1 MHCGTGNHDYP
12 EWKIRGGPL
21 SRTRHY
27 PPGATDFNDFIQLD
41 DFAGSDVG
49 STVVFEIHDGYFYA
63 LSNQTT
69 FEAEEVDWTSFY
81 HCVRFPLDRPESQA
95 AETNKEIFRRQHA
108 EGPINDSWTD
118 LSLQADERTNDLM
131 IVEARRE
138 WRDGGSE
145 QHRTFYTRSIEFSSP
160 SPRPLYPDDPLVCT
174 IDSRN
179 HPNWMPSEERR
190 PRNVHPEYGERTAPS
205 YGLAGDSAP
214 SFMLSKTKLRA
225 YNRSCS
231 AFLDLV
237 EDNSCCPSSALS
249 CLRLRVGSRRVA
261 PLQPLTESEVKKGKQ
276 AVRSENME
284 LMERFAA
291 DPEDR
296 FVHLPVTMWP
306 SNLSAAA
313 ETERLHRIL
322 NAHACSVQTYTGNA
336 EFIGVVDERS
346 LVYMARPAGSKYKQE
361 LAPIVFVSFDP
372 DSALSFARRHGSG
385 LEADSNSGMGCSF
398 ASDTSVWSRE
408 F

>member
-1 MHCGTGNHDYP
+1 MRQSP
-12 EWKIRGGPL
+12 Q
-21 SRTRHY
+21 
-27 PPGATDFNDFIQLD
+27 GATDFSDFIQLD

-49 STVVFEIHDGYFYA
+49 STVAFEIHGGYFYA

-81 HCVRFPLDRPESQA
+81 HCVRFPLDSLDRQA
-95 AETNKEIFRRQHA
+95 AETNKQLFRRQHA

-118 LSLQADERTNDLM
+118 LSLQADERTGELM

-145 QHRTFYTRSIEFSSP
+145 QHRTFYTRPIEFPPPSSP
-160 SPRPLYPDDPLVCT
+160 SPRPQYPNDPLVGT

-179 HPNWMPSEERR
+179 HPNWMPSEERS
-190 PRNVHPEYGERTAPS
+190 PRNVHPEYGQLKTPDR
-205 YGLAGDSAP
+205 GLVNDPAP

-225 YNRSCS
+225 YSRSCS

-237 EDNSCCPSSALS
+237 EDSSCCPSSMRS

-261 PLQPLTESEVKKGKQ
+261 PLQPLEKCGVGKGKQ
-276 AVRSENME
+276 AVESEPMGMTNH
-284 LMERFAA
+284 FTT

-296 FVHLPVTMWP
+296 FIHSPITMWP
-306 SNLSAAA
+306 SDLSSAA

-322 NAHACSVQTYTGNA
+322 NAHAYTGQTYTGNA
-336 EFIGVVDERS
+336 EFTGVVDERS
-346 LVYMARPAGSKYKQE
+346 LVYMARPAGSKYRCE

-372 DSALSFARRHGSG
+372 NSALPFARRHGSG
-385 LEADSNSGMGCSF
+385 LEANLSSGMGCSI
-398 ASDTSVWSRE
+398 ASDILIWSRE
-408 F
+408 L